1 MFGVENIVEII
12 KALISVGLFYVWV
25 VRYNNI
31 VEEFKLY
38 NLPDYLRDFV
48 GILKLTCALLLQSS
62 HIELVIFS
70 NIVLIVL
77 MLGAIMTHIRI
88 KNSFKNMIPAIAMMS
103 MNIFILMN
111 IT

>member
-25 VRYNNI
+25 IRYNNI

-38 NLPDYLRDFV
+38 NLPDYFRDFV
-48 GILKLTCALLLQSS
+48 GILKLTCAFLLQSS
-62 HIELVIFS
+62 RIELVIFS